1 MAKKNKSKTKT
12 SYNKWNTA
20 KWSLY
25 AGTYILPLTPAAII
39 TGVNWE
45 EWFTREN
52 SWSIGLGFGM
62 MLVTVLITIIGVA
75 KRDKIMTEKVSSLY
89 YLAAILACWAIVL
102 MFLASIAN
110 QFGYMLLYTCF
121 GLLGGATCDQ
131 IRKSKVDGEVEFYK
145 QLLID
150 NGLIESERRRKERQE
165 LAKQEAEKEA
175 KRRATE

>member
-1 MAKKNKSKTKT
+1 MAKEKSKTKS
-12 SYNKWNTA
+12 SYRKWNTV

-25 AGTYILPLTPAAII
+25 AGTYTLPLVPAGIV
-39 TGVNWE
+39 TGVNWN
-45 EWFTREN
+45 EWFNKEN

-62 MLVTVLITIIGVA
+62 LLITVLITIIGVA
-75 KRDKIMTEKVSSLY
+75 KRDKIMSEKVSSLY
-89 YLAAILACWAIVL
+89 YLAAVLACWAIVL

-131 IRKSKVDGEVEFYK
+131 VRKSKVDGEVEFYK

-150 NGLIESERRRKERQE
+150 NGLLESERRKRQRQE
-165 LAKQEAEKEA
+165 LARREAQNEA

>member
-1 MAKKNKSKTKT
+1 MKQILNKIINFKLSI
-12 SYNKWNTA
+12 SVYLA
-20 KWSLY
+20 SLM
-25 AGTYILPLTPAAII
+25 GVII
-39 TGVNWE
+39 IIVA
-45 EWFTREN
+45 FA
-52 SWSIGLGFGM
+52 FM
-62 MLVTVLITIIGVA
+62 LITLGNIKNMVGEYESDASKA
-75 KRDKIMTEKVSSLY
+75 KN

>member
-1 MAKKNKSKTKT
+1 MKRKIKSKTKST
-12 SYNKWNTA
+12 YNKLNTA

-39 TGVNWE
+39 TGVNWN
-45 EWFTREN
+45 EWFNREN

-62 MLVTVLITIIGVA
+62 MLVTVLITIVGVA
-75 KRDKIMTEKVSSLY
+75 KRDKIMSEKISSLY
-89 YLAAILACWAIVL
+89 YLAAILACWSIVL

-121 GLLGGATCDQ
+121 GLIGGATCDQ
-131 IRKSKVDGEVEFYK
+131 IRRKVDEEVKFYK
-145 QLLID
+145 ELMVET
-150 NGLIESERRRKERQE
+150 GLDDHENKRRERKEKARQE
-165 LAKQEAEKEA
+165 AIEEQ

>member
-1 MAKKNKSKTKT
+1 MAKKIKSKTKS

-25 AGTYILPLTPAAII
+25 AGTYIFPLTPAAII

-45 EWFTREN
+45 EWFNKEN

-75 KRDKIMTEKVSSLY
+75 KRDKIMSEKVSSLY

-131 IRKSKVDGEVEFYK
+131 VRRSKVDGEVKFYK
-145 QLLID
+145 ELMIET
-150 NGLIESERRRKERQE
+150 GLDERESKKRARKEKARQE
-165 LAKQEAEKEA
+165 AIEEQ

>member
-1 MAKKNKSKTKT
+1 MKKRIKSKTKS

-25 AGTYILPLTPAAII
+25 AGTYVLPLTPAAII
-39 TGVNWE
+39 TGVNWN
-45 EWFTREN
+45 EWFNKEN

-62 MLVTVLITIIGVA
+62 MLITVLITIIGVA
-75 KRDKIMTEKVSSLY
+75 KRDKIMSEKVSSLY

-121 GLLGGATCDQ
+121 GLIGGATCDQ
-131 IRKSKVDGEVEFYK
+131 VRKSKVDGEVQFYK
-145 QLLID
+145 ELMIET
-150 NGLIESERRRKERQE
+150 GLDERENKRRERKEKAR
-165 LAKQEAEKEA
+165 KEA
-175 KRRATE
+175 IEEQKRRATE